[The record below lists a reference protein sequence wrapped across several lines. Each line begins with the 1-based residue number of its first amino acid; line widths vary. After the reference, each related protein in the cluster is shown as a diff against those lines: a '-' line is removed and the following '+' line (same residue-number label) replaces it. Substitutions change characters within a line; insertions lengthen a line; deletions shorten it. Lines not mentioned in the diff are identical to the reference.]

1 MAGGAPVA
9 VRAAA
14 PWRVTAAA
22 LLALCAALAG
32 CGAPAPDGD
41 VLHRGNETEPDSLDP
56 HRARSVAAMNVLRDL
71 GEGLVTL
78 APDGSLKPGLA
89 ERWEVGVDGLV
100 WTFEL
105 RDGLRWSDGE
115 PLDAHDFVYSFRRLV
130 DPATASFNADMLS
143 ALERAPEVI
152 AGDAPPA
159 SLGAEAVDDATLELR
174 LSRAV
179 PWFAEL
185 LTHPS
190 TYPVPAAVIEA
201 HGDRWAR
208 AGRHVTAGAYALA
221 DWVQGSH
228 VTLRANPHYHRADDV
243 AIAEVRHYATTDR
256 QGEYNRY
263 RAGDLQIT
271 ANVPSSGF
279 DRIRE
284 RHGDELKL
292 APYLGLYFF
301 GYNLAREPFADDA
314 RLRRALSFAIDR
326 ERLAG
331 EVVGRGELPAWRLV
345 PPALEDYAPPEL
357 AAESWSRDRREAEAR
372 RLYEAAGYGE
382 GRAPD
387 IELLYNDSGDN
398 RRIALAVQAMWED
411 VLGFRAPLRGE
422 EFQVML
428 QTIRTGADTSVFR
441 LSWIADYQD
450 PHSFLTMFESGHSSN
465 LTGYA
470 SDAFDALMADARL
483 ARTERQRLSR
493 LADAEALLLDD
504 QPIIPVYWWV
514 SKRLVAPEV
523 QGWRDHPMDIHLS
536 RHLSLRPVSP

>member
-1 MAGGAPVA
+1 MAGCAPVV
-9 VRAAA
+9 VRAAC
-14 PWRVTAAA
+14 WRATVVVV
-22 LLALCAALAG
+22 LALCAVLAG
-32 CGAPAPDGD
+32 CGAPTPGDD

-89 ERWEVGVDGLV
+89 ERWDVGEDGLV

-115 PLDAHDFVYSFRRLV
+115 PLDAHDLVYSFRRLV

-143 ALERAPEVI
+143 ALERAPEII
-152 AGDAPPA
+152 AGDAPPT

-190 TYPVPAAVIEA
+190 TYPVQAAVIDA

-208 AGRHVTAGAYALA
+208 AGRHVSAGAYVLA
-221 DWVQGSH
+221 EWVQGSH
-228 VTLRANPHYHRADDV
+228 VTLRANPHYHRADGV
-243 AIAEVRHYATTDR
+243 AIAEVRHYATVDR

-263 RAGDLQIT
+263 RAGDLQVT

-301 GYNLAREPFADDA
+301 GYNLVREPLADDA

-326 ERLAG
+326 ERIAKD
-331 EVVGRGELPAWRLV
+331 VVGRGELPAWRLV

-357 AAESWSRDRREAEAR
+357 AAESWSRDRREEEAR

-382 GRAPD
+382 GRVPD

-493 LADAEALLLDD
+493 LADAEALLLED

-523 QGWRDHPMDIHLS
+523 HGWRDHPLDIHLS